1 MTHKV
6 LLADDSQTI
15 QKVIKITLANEPY
28 TLIDCKSEQD
38 LLTNTQKEQP
48 SLVLLDFSLSET
60 QSGYE
65 LCKVIKKLSP
75 DTSVLMM
82 YGTFDTVDE
91 NALRNCGA
99 KSKIIKPFDS
109 TKFINLCRS
118 LIEEVQ
124 GATSGTT
131 EEVTLPK
138 KEEDVSW
145 VLNAPKVESKKTEAT
160 AELPQVETKN
170 TNVLKNEIADWGMKV
185 PGIIGESAPVTTAE
199 VIKFPPIIDSA
210 PVSSPTPEKTVAKS
224 EEETTL
230 PKSDDLEYPD
240 MLSSSSSTLS
250 LETNTP
256 SSITSKLVP
265 LDQLKPT
272 STSEI
277 SFEEDT
283 GSFELSLENGTTS
296 EEDIRK
302 LEEQIKDEL
311 EHVTPRKTTQESTS
325 TPINDFNDL
334 WAADEIESLNPT
346 VKNVIKEIK
355 APIKEVVSEIPAKIE
370 TKVENPIISEL
381 ESGFKPRAA
390 MNVSSS
396 SEVESEIEKKLKAAM
411 RPVLEEMVKEYCQKT
426 LEKVAWEVIPDLAE
440 NLIKKEL
447 KKISDSIIGE

>member
-38 LLTNTQKEQP
+38 LLANTQSQQP

-124 GATSGTT
+124 GSSSANDLKKV
-131 EEVTLPK
+131 EEVNLPK
-138 KEEDVSW
+138 SEEDISW
-145 VLNAPKVESKKTEAT
+145 VLNAPKVEEKKSEAK
-160 AELPQVETKN
+160 VEVKSS
-170 TNVLKNEIADWGMKV
+170 NVLSEKINEWGLKV
-185 PGIIGESAPVTTAE
+185 PGVIGEAAQASSD
-199 VIKFPPIIDSA
+199 ILKFPPVIESG
-210 PVSSPTPEKTVAKS
+210 PSVVPEIVKNQEKI
-224 EEETTL
+224 EEATSL

-240 MLSSSSSTLS
+240 MSLSSAVSSS
-250 LETNTP
+250 EG
-256 SSITSKLVP
+256 ITSKLVP
-265 LDQLKPT
+265 LSQLKPT
-272 STSEI
+272 STNEI
-277 SFEEDT
+277 SFEEST
-283 GSFELSLENGTTS
+283 GSFEISIENGTTTD
-296 EEDIRK
+296 EDIRK
-302 LEEQIKDEL
+302 LEEQIQDEL
-311 EHVTPRKTTQESTS
+311 EHVTPRKTVEPGTG
-325 TPINDFNDL
+325 NDFNDL

-346 VKNVIKEIK
+346 IKETYK
-355 APIKEVVSEIPAKIE
+355 APEKAIIHEIKFETTSNLNEAKPAMAPFNNLN
-370 TKVENPIISEL
+370 T
-381 ESGFKPRAA
+381 
-390 MNVSSS
+390 
-396 SEVESEIEKKLKAAM
+396 EIEDKLRVAM
-411 RPVLEEMVKEYCQKT
+411 KPILEELVKEYCQKT
-426 LEKVAWEVIPDLAE
+426 LEKVAWEIIPDLAE

-447 KKISDSIIGE
+447 KRISDSVIGE

>member
-38 LLTNTQKEQP
+38 LLTSTQNEQP

-91 NALRNCGA
+91 NALKNCGA

-124 GATSGTT
+124 DSATDDSRKIEKI
-131 EEVTLPK
+131 EEVSLPK
-138 KEEDVSW
+138 NEEDISW
-145 VLNAPKVESKKTEAT
+145 VLNAPKVEDKKPEVQVTSKSTNILNE
-160 AELPQVETKN
+160 QVS
-170 TNVLKNEIADWGMKV
+170 DWGLKV
-185 PGIIGESAPVTTAE
+185 PGVIGETTGTSGD
-199 VIKFPPIIDSA
+199 ILKFPPVIEGSDK
-210 PVSSPTPEKTVAKS
+210 VQELFTEKV
-224 EEETTL
+224 EEATSL

-240 MLSSSSSTLS
+240 MSSPTPV
-250 LETNTP
+250 ETSGP

-265 LDQLKPT
+265 LNQLKPT
-272 STSEI
+272 STNEI

-283 GSFELSLENGTTS
+283 GSFDISIENGTTS
-296 EEDIRK
+296 DDDIRR

-311 EHVTPRKTTQESTS
+311 EHVTPRKSSPSTG
-325 TPINDFNDL
+325 NDFNDL

-346 VKNVIKEIK
+346 IKDIVVKGPAKPTIKEI
-355 APIKEVVSEIPAKIE
+355 PLEKENNILKEIQFDTSSIQSNSSTE
-370 TKVENPIISEL
+370 T
-381 ESGFKPRAA
+381 
-390 MNVSSS
+390 
-396 SEVESEIEKKLKAAM
+396 EIEQKLKAAM
-411 RPVLEEMVKEYCQKT
+411 KPVLEEMVKEYCQKT
-426 LEKVAWEVIPDLAE
+426 LEKVAWEIIPDLAE

-447 KKISDSIIGE
+447 KRISDSIIEE